1 MRIRA
6 PFLQIPVTPVGA
18 GAKCLS
24 KLEPETGGWTIFAEE
39 TEATDLRVA
48 AKINDQNFELM
59 VVERIDPSTGEV
71 AVFCDPIVVPAPSP

>member
-1 MRIRA
+1 MIA
-6 PFLQIPVTPVGA
+6 HPGPVSSDTGHTRWCC
-18 GAKCLS
+18 AKCLS

-71 AVFCDPIVVPAPSP
+71 AVFAIR

>member
-1 MRIRA
+1 MHLYRITVRNED
-6 PFLQIPVTPVGA
+6 G
-18 GAKCLS
+18 
-24 KLEPETGGWTIFAEE
+24 TISAEE

-71 AVFCDPIVVPAPSP
+71 VVFAIR